1 MKQSLSRS
9 YRWVRQFLRQNWAE
23 ITKFLT
29 VGGLNYLVDLAVFNL
44 LLLWVAPG
52 WPLVDKCVAITV
64 ATTFSWLMNRSWTFR
79 QRGGHG
85 IFLEAALFVLVN
97 VLGALPPLL
106 CLWLSH
112 YALGFTSPLADN
124 LSANVLGLILGTA
137 LRYALYRLVVFP
149 RPHDNR

>member
-1 MKQSLSRS
+1 MKQSLARS

-52 WPLVDKCVAITV
+52 WPLADKCVAITV

-112 YALGFTSPLADN
+112 YALGFTPRCAMRSIVWWFFLAPTTI
-124 LSANVLGLILGTA
+124 AR
-137 LRYALYRLVVFP
+137 LRQKTPPKKSGQR
-149 RPHDNR
+149 